1 VIALL
6 TESQIGLTK
15 ALEDYLKVIY
25 IIQVMK
31 KKRVVRV
38 RDIALFMHVRMSS
51 VTSALKKLSDLGLI
65 NYSKR
70 NYVELTDK
78 GKELASQLYKRWEII
93 YLFLKDIL
101 KVKEETAR
109 RDACRIEHV
118 ISEETY
124 DAIRR
129 ILIE

>member
-1 VIALL
+1 MITLL
-6 TESQIGLTK
+6 TKSQIGLTK

-25 IIQVMK
+25 IIQVVK

-38 RDIALFMHVRMSS
+38 RDIALFMQVKMSS

-78 GKELASQLYKRWEII
+78 GKELASKLYKKWEVI
-93 YLFLKDIL
+93 YLFLKDVL
-101 KVKEETAR
+101 KVEEEIAR
-109 RDACRIEHV
+109 RDACKIEHV
-118 ISEETY
+118 ISKETY
-124 DAIRR
+124 DAIRKT
-129 ILIE
+129 LID

>member
-1 VIALL
+1 
-6 TESQIGLTK
+6 
-15 ALEDYLKVIY
+15 
-25 IIQVMK
+25 MK

>member
-1 VIALL
+1 MIALL

>member
-1 VIALL
+1 MIALL

-124 DAIRR
+124 DAIRKT
-129 ILIE
+129 LVV

>member
-1 VIALL
+1 MIALL

-38 RDIALFMHVRMSS
+38 RDIALFMHVKMSS
-51 VTSALKKLSDLGLI
+51 VTSALKKLSELGLI

-70 NYVELTDK
+70 NYIELTDK
-78 GKELASQLYKRWEII
+78 GKELASQLYKKWEVI

>member
-1 VIALL
+1 MITLL

-25 IIQVMK
+25 IIQVVK

-38 RDIALFMHVRMSS
+38 RDIALFMQVKMSS

-70 NYVELTDK
+70 NYVELTDE
-78 GKELASQLYKRWEII
+78 GKELASKLYKKWEVI

-124 DAIRR
+124 DAIRKT
-129 ILIE
+129 LIG

>member
-38 RDIALFMHVRMSS
+38 RDIALFMHVKMSS
-51 VTSALKKLSDLGLI
+51 VTSALKKLSELGLI

-70 NYVELTDK
+70 NYIELTDK
-78 GKELASQLYKRWEII
+78 GKELASQLYKKWEVI